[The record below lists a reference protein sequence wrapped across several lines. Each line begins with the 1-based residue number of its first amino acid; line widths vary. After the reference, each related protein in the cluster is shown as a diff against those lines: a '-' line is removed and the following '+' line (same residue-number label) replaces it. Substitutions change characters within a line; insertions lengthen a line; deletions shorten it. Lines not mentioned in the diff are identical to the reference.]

1 MISAYSIVG
10 SERAHSG
17 LLRTIFKTFGNK
29 TLTRLDSNHM
39 CIGLDHVKPII
50 DDVIEEIKSVS
61 ILISKLAHQKDLNK
75 TLNFSIT
82 FFDNVHC
89 RLIVDDDQ
97 CHSTRCY
104 LYDYE
109 QIDDI
114 MIIKGI

>member
-1 MISAYSIVG
+1 M
-10 SERAHSG
+10 
-17 LLRTIFKTFGNK
+17 
-29 TLTRLDSNHM
+29 
-39 CIGLDHVKPII
+39 DHVKPII

-61 ILISKLAHQKDLNK
+61 ILVSKLAHQKYLNK

-114 MIIKGI
+114 MIICSIFQFGLFWKLDSHRSTAHIDGTQKLVAY